1 MAAKHTFGGGNGLSR
16 ILPPPGIAFMLR
28 RANGRIRQR
37 RDFLGVGG
45 KMDEVR
51 NPKIG
56 MRVSAADRIGSAV
69 ARDSDGERERRRIL
83 ISFGV
88 AAAVLVLAIGITF
101 FIWRDVGAPAPS
113 ASAQVQ
119 EIEKLLGELGFTPGP
134 VDGVMDAATA
144 EAIRSYQQA
153 AGLPEDGNA
162 SPELLEELRAVA
174 GPTQ

>member
-1 MAAKHTFGGGNGLSR
+1 MATEHTFGVEIGVPNLAPARHRFYAPAREWAIPADMRFTGG
-16 ILPPPGIAFMLR
+16 
-28 RANGRIRQR
+28 
-37 RDFLGVGG
+37 GG

-69 ARDSDGERERRRIL
+69 ARDSDSEHERRRIL

-88 AAAVLVLAIGITF
+88 AAAVLALAIGITF
-101 FIWRDVGAPAPS
+101 FIWRDVGAPAPQ

-119 EIEKLLGELGFTPGP
+119 EIENLLGELGFTPGP
-134 VDGVMDAATA
+134 ADGVMDAATA
-144 EAIRSYQQA
+144 EAIRTYQQA
-153 AGLPEDGNA
+153 AGLPEDGRA

-174 GPTQ
+174 GTAQ